1 LDYKNKG
8 PHGGPRQ
15 ITATNAN
22 SSVVFDV
29 TDKFGIGGGSIR
41 LVAGQWP
48 ETVLIRLHLA
58 GLEGFSVSVGN
69 KKLIRRDLNVRM
81 LDAKGIPLEGRYL
94 RKSTGPNT
102 SKRIVGYFEAKV
114 PRANLM
120 DAEKINLN
128 WVDFYRR

>member
-1 LDYKNKG
+1 MDYKNKG

-15 ITATNAN
+15 IKATNAK

-58 GLEGFSVSVGN
+58 GLEGLSVSIGN
-69 KKLIRRDLNVRM
+69 NKLLRRDLNVRM
-81 LDAKGIPLEGRYL
+81 LDAKGNPLTGRYL
-94 RKSTGPNT
+94 LKSTGPNS
-102 SKRIVGYFEAKV
+102 SKRTVGYFEAQL
-114 PRANLM
+114 PRAKLL
-120 DAEKINLN
+120 DADQFDLS

>member
-8 PHGGPRQ
+8 PHGGLRQ
-15 ITATNAN
+15 IKATNAN

-58 GLEGFSVSVGN
+58 GLEGFSVSAGN
-69 KKLIRRDLNVRM
+69 KKMIRRDLNVRM

>member
-1 LDYKNKG
+1 M
-8 PHGGPRQ
+8 
-15 ITATNAN
+15 
-22 SSVVFDV
+22 VFDV

-128 WVDFYRR
+128 WVDFYRH